1 MMKDAIQHCVHGR
14 RICQQLSSVCNGP
27 IRRRQGADPFIQ
39 AHDDLQLPSANT
51 PGLTDA
57 MLQPYTELIDS
68 LLVQSMTEALKSFT
82 SSRLRPHL
90 SFAILA
96 AASVALFWRTLRELA
111 ALSLSSDSY
120 SYILLIPVISAFV
133 LYLEPRK
140 VFAGIGTYRS
150 PAIAALLTGTL
161 AVYGLLAVNVVTP
174 PADYLLSIRVVSI
187 LLVWAAAFALCYGA
201 PALAAARF
209 PFLLLLLL
217 VPIPLNWMERIVT
230 ALQWGAAEATHALF
244 QLAGV
249 PVFRDGV
256 DFRLPIVN
264 IEIAKECSS
273 IHSACA
279 LFVTGLL
286 VGHLFL
292 RSLGVKICLTLL
304 TVPIAMFTNAV
315 RIVTLW
321 FLATRIDMG
330 FLYGNLHRNGGI
342 LFSLIALAILM
353 GCLCLLRKLEGRG
366 HPLDPSRPMH
376 RKRKKTP
383 SEAWES
389 RSDPAAEITKL

>member
-1 MMKDAIQHCVHGR
+1 M
-14 RICQQLSSVCNGP
+14 
-27 IRRRQGADPFIQ
+27 
-39 AHDDLQLPSANT
+39 LQLTRNLVDFLLRSTHDGSSKFFHLFSSA
-51 PGLTDA
+51 A
-57 MLQPYTELIDS
+57 S
-68 LLVQSMTEALKSFT
+68 
-82 SSRLRPHL
+82 L
-90 SFAILA
+90 SFAVLVV
-96 AASVALFWRTLRELA
+96 ASVALFWRTLRELA
-111 ALSLSSDSY
+111 ALSLSADSY
-120 SYILLIPVISAFV
+120 SYILLIPVISAFA
-133 LYLEPRK
+133 LYLERRK

-150 PAIAALLTGTL
+150 PVVALLL
-161 AVYGLLAVNVVTP
+161 AGAVAIYGLLALGVVTP
-174 PADYLLSIRVVSI
+174 PADYLLSIRVGSI

-209 PFLLLLLL
+209 PVLLLLLL
-217 VPIPLNWMERIVT
+217 VPIPLIWMEKIVT

-256 DFRLPIVN
+256 NFQLPIVS

-292 RSLGVKICLTLL
+292 RSLGAKICLTLL

-321 FLATRIDMG
+321 FLATR
-330 FLYGNLHRNGGI
+330 
-342 LFSLIALAILM
+342 STLASFTATCTVM
-353 GCLCLLRKLEGRG
+353 AASC
-366 HPLDPSRPMH
+366 SR
-376 RKRKKTP
+376 
-383 SEAWES
+383 
-389 RSDPAAEITKL
+389 